1 MKTIGITGGVGS
13 GKSTVLNILK
23 EICSCDIIQADEVAR
38 QLMSKGAKAYV
49 EVLDFFGEEIL
60 ASDREIDRKLLADI
74 IFKNPN
80 KRMVLNSI
88 VHPLV
93 KKEIINMINLHK
105 INNDV
110 DYTFVEAALLL
121 EDHYE
126 IFMDE
131 VWYIYANE
139 DARRIRLKNSR
150 GYSDEKISDM
160 IKSQLS
166 EEKFREL
173 TDHIIDNSYS
183 EEETRLQLEK
193 LI

>member
-74 IFKNPN
+74 IFKSPN

-150 GYSDEKISDM
+150 GYTDEKISDM

>member
-74 IFKNPN
+74 IFKSPN

-93 KKEIINMINLHK
+93 KKEIINKINLHK

-150 GYSDEKISDM
+150 GYTDEKISDM

-173 TDHIIDNSYS
+173 TDHLIDNSYS